1 MKKLLLITLV
11 ILVAM
16 SFLTGCADNVTA
28 NKSEVQAVTLDKVYM
43 QTGIVTAVNE
53 TEDSWYA
60 NVVDV
65 NGDEWA
71 LEVDGDT
78 EIGQELVFW
87 NTTDGTETLEDDLT
101 ITVVSKEFLR
111 CIDSMVVDR
120 VEGDKAVIEI
130 FYLQK
135 NTTFFDVDCFN
146 LYEGQR
152 LY

>member
-111 CIDSMVVDR
+111 R
-120 VEGDKAVIEI
+120 V
-130 FYLQK
+130 
-135 NTTFFDVDCFN
+135 NSS
-146 LYEGQR
+146 
-152 LY
+152 